1 MARTLKSDKLLFS
14 ATLFLVCASVIMVY
28 SASAVQSLNK
38 YDVPY
43 HFLSKQLA
51 WGVMGFGLM
60 LMAMRT
66 DYHHY
71 KRPAVIWSVLGIVVV
86 ALLAVFLFG
95 RINGTRRWINLAGVS
110 LQPSELAK
118 LAAIIFTSALLER
131 RMHRVNELA
140 YAVLPIGLLTAV
152 LAGLIVLEP
161 DFGTA
166 VMLVLIVGTIVFT
179 AGLSYRYLFGTLL
192 VLLPAAMVLVLGSP
206 YRRRRL
212 ESFLDPWKDPLG
224 DGFQAIQSLIAVGS
238 GGAFGKG
245 LMAGVQKLF
254 YIPEPHTDYIFAVI
268 GEELGLIGTTIVLS
282 CFAVIVW
289 RGLRTALVAQD
300 RFGSLLAIGLT
311 TMVGLQ
317 ALINM
322 SVVTALL
329 PPKGIPLPFVSN
341 GGSSL
346 LVNLLGMGIL
356 LNISQQSS
364 LAAVKVTLGEPAMAT
379 LERANA

>member
-1 MARTLKSDKLLFS
+1 
-14 ATLFLVCASVIMVY
+14 
-28 SASAVQSLNK
+28 
-38 YDVPY
+38 
-43 HFLSKQLA
+43 
-51 WGVMGFGLM
+51 MGFVLM
-60 LMAMRT
+60 LIAMRV

-71 KRPAVIWSVLGIVVV
+71 KRPPVIWSLLGVVVV
-86 ALLAVFLFG
+86 ALLAVFLFAKT
-95 RINGTRRWINLAGVS
+95 NGTRRWIAFEGFS

-118 LAAIIFTSALLER
+118 LAAIIFSAALLER
-131 RMHRVNELA
+131 RMHRVNDIL
-140 YAVLPIGLLTAV
+140 YALLPIGLVTAA

-166 VMLVLIVGTIVFT
+166 VMVVLIVGTIVFA
-179 AGLSYRYLFGTLL
+179 AGLSYRYLLGSLL
-192 VLLPAAMVLVLGSP
+192 VLLPAAMVLVLGSS

-212 ESFLDPWKDPLG
+212 ESFLDPWKDPMG
-224 DGFQAIQSLIAVGS
+224 DGFQAIQSLIAVGA

-245 LMAGVQKLF
+245 LMEGVQKLF

-300 RFGSLLAIGLT
+300 RFGSLLAIGIT

-364 LAAVKVTLGEPAMAT
+364 PVAAMATLGEPAMAT